1 LLVGGVIQISGGTP
15 TPTTNAL
22 KDFVSSR
29 VIGVPIT
36 VPIAIVVTLIVAFL
50 VKKTV
55 AGRRF
60 EGVGASESGARAAG
74 LVVRRHKMSAY
85 VAAMLLYCVA
95 GILLAGIISRPSA
108 FQGESY
114 LLPSV
119 AAVVLGGTSLL
130 GGRGSVVASAVAAL
144 FLTQLDQLLL
154 TSGASSAIQRLVQA
168 GALVVGIAIYSVPWR
183 RVRAWAQDRR
193 GRDLAA
199 AAPQ

>member
-1 LLVGGVIQISGGTP
+1 M
-15 TPTTNAL
+15 
-22 KDFVSSR
+22 
-29 VIGVPIT
+29 IGVPIT

-154 TSGASSAIQRLVQA
+154 TSGASSAIQSLVEA
-168 GALVVGIAIYSVPWR
+168 GALVVGIAIYSVPWG
-183 RVRAWAQDRR
+183 RVRAWAHGRR
-193 GRDLAA
+193 GRGLAA